1 MRVVVITIASGLL
14 CARAAAAQSGVSGTT
29 TASPTSWRSI
39 PTLPSDIDQGKKLL
53 ANLEDP
59 NAKDAQKLCPGYT
72 ATNVRN
78 SPGGLSAR
86 LVLAGANCNV
96 YGTDIELVL
105 FSFTLITGKRL
116 TTDYVPAANSTFG
129 YCSDRNLG
137 LTFGSFRSRLR
148 GNRNLGT
155 ILKRITSPRQ
165 LTGFISIQQIRSLIS
180 NSTGHHSSFLLR
192 GRAQAMF
199 CSLLKVVNWS
209 SKINSSNSAR
219 NYQRSTTFMG

>member
-1 MRVVVITIASGLL
+1 MRVVVITIASSLL
-14 CARAAAAQSGVSGTT
+14 CAGAAAVQRGASSTT

-105 FSFTLITGKRL
+105 FSFTLIKRL
-116 TTDYVPAANSTFG
+116 TTDYAPAANSTFG

-137 LTFGSFRSRLR
+137 LMFGSYRSR
-148 GNRNLGT
+148 
-155 ILKRITSPRQ
+155 
-165 LTGFISIQQIRSLIS
+165 
-180 NSTGHHSSFLLR
+180 
-192 GRAQAMF
+192 
-199 CSLLKVVNWS
+199 
-209 SKINSSNSAR
+209 
-219 NYQRSTTFMG
+219 